1 MSPWFY
7 LIVLIEIPIFLA
19 VAYVGG
25 WWLYAAI
32 AFVALMG
39 MGELY
44 STLIVKKTRP
54 EAGVGYL
61 CALFLLAAAE
71 FSSPELRGEL
81 MLLALFAAMAAPLAA
96 QFPRSAEP
104 GRIRDAALTT
114 LGVMYIALPMSFV
127 FLLCKTDIPLLVTGT
142 SDGQFKARL
151 GALLTVAAA
160 VWVSDTAAWG
170 IGKLYGKHKMAPV
183 LSPNKTIEGA
193 VAGVVAAVAATLA
206 VGVGWVGLPVGH
218 GIVLG
223 LVLAAAAQVGDLA
236 ESVIKRDLQVRD
248 FGTLLG
254 PHGGMLDTFDG
265 MLFAAPLGWFY
276 LWLFI
281 MP

>member
-7 LIVLIEIPIFLA
+7 LIVLIEVPILLA
-19 VAYVGG
+19 FAYFGG
-25 WWLYAAI
+25 WWLFVAI
-32 AFVALMG
+32 ALVTLMG

-44 STLIVKKTRP
+44 SALIADGKRP

-61 CALFLLAAAE
+61 AALFLLAAAE
-71 FSSPELRGEL
+71 FAHADMRGEV
-81 MLLALFAAMAAPLAA
+81 MVLALFVAMAAPLAA
-96 QFPRSAEP
+96 QFAHTGPP

-114 LGVMYIALPMSFV
+114 LGVVYIALPMSFI
-127 FLLCKTDIPLLVTGT
+127 FLLCKMDIPLLVTGE
-142 SDGQFKARL
+142 SEGQFKARL

-170 IGKLYGKHKMAPV
+170 IGKLYGRRKMAPR
-183 LSPNKTIEGA
+183 LSPNKTIEGSI
-193 VAGVVAAVAATLA
+193 AGVVAAVVTTIA
-206 VGVGWVGLPVGH
+206 VGVGWAGLPYGH

-223 LVLAAAAQVGDLA
+223 LVLAAAAQIGDLA
-236 ESVIKRDLQVRD
+236 ESVIKRDLQIED
-248 FGTLLG
+248 FGTVLG

-265 MLFAAPLGWFY
+265 LLFAAPLGWFY